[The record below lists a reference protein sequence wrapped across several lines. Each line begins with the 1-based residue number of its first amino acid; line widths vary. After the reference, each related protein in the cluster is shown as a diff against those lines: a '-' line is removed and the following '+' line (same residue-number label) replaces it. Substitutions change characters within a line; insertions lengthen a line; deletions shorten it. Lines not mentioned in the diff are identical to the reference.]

1 MEYDST
7 FVTTRR
13 SQLTCRL
20 TPTTISLIERFS
32 EFYAV
37 EPDQL
42 IETAIGR
49 FIAQDR
55 DFLEHLESDSSKRV

>member
-1 MEYDST
+1 MEYSST

-13 SQLTCRL
+13 LELTCRL
-20 TPTTISLIERFS
+20 TPTTISLIKKFS

-42 IETAIGR
+42 IETAVGN
-49 FIAQDR
+49 FIAQDKE
-55 DFLEHLESDSSKRV
+55 FLDYLDSQTPKRV

>member
-7 FVTTRR
+7 FVSTPR
-13 SQLTCRL
+13 SKLKCEL
-20 TPTTISLIERFS
+20 TPTTISLIKRFS

-42 IETAIGR
+42 IETAIGK

-55 DFLEHLESDSSKRV
+55 EFLEHLESDSLKRI

>member
-7 FVTTRR
+7 FVTAHR
-13 SQLTCRL
+13 SQLKCRL
-20 TPTTISLIERFS
+20 TPTTISLIKRFS

-55 DFLEHLESDSSKRV
+55 EFLNYLEDNSSNRG